1 MSLIKCSEC
10 GEEFSEYADS
20 CPKCGCPTSKVIE
33 LSRSRLFKLK
43 LCEKYKQVDPEIV
56 KNLIIK
62 VFGYSESDADFIIHW
77 HDLEYKDEHVH
88 KGYEEDIAQNVT
100 LDQLEIIAPLFGK
113 YNIRLLISGIQH
125 HELYWANEANQIPFF
140 HANTT
145 ITEDDIKEPILTPD
159 QHFDVRK
166 EVIIDMDALHAK
178 CRADMALVNAREKA
192 REASKNLPTCPIC
205 GSTNLTKLSNVGK
218 AAKVG
223 FFGIFG
229 AGDLGKTWKCKNCGS
244 KF

>member
-10 GEEFSEYADS
+10 GEEFSVYANS

-33 LSRSRLFKLK
+33 LGRSRLFKLK

-62 VFGYSESDADFIIHW
+62 VLGYFESDADFIIHW

-88 KGYEEDIAQNVT
+88 KCYEEDIAQNVT
-100 LDQLEIIAPLFGK
+100 LDQVEIIAPIFWK
-113 YNIRLLISGIQH
+113 HNIDLVIFDVNDIKISGSKR
-125 HELYWANEANQIPFF
+125 ANEIPFF

-145 ITEDDIKEPILTPD
+145 ITEDDIKEPVLTPD

-192 REASKNLPTCPIC
+192 REASKNLPTCPTC
-205 GSTNLTKLSNVGK
+205 GSTNIQKISGLNR
-218 AAKVG
+218 AAHG
-223 FFGIFG
+223 YMFGLFS
-229 AGDLGKTWKCKNCGS
+229 KTAKSQFCCKNCGY
-244 KF
+244 KW